1 MTIAREKLQEKQ
13 KNITETLERLDYK
26 INLYTEIEEGKRK
39 DFTEVKQR
47 KQIIILKIS
56 RNEVYL
62 IDNYLFFV
70 ISNSYVTK

>member
-13 KNITETLERLDYK
+13 KNIMETLERLDYK

-62 IDNYLFFV
+62 IDNYLFFC
-70 ISNSYVTK
+70 YK